1 MKSKIGWTIFLIA
14 LVLFAVGYSVKI
26 KNTAPL
32 KLRQISDIG
41 LCKYGNAFAR
51 CFRAMRGLNT
61 NYYVLLDKY
70 DEPVSVVLTDGNGK
84 VIEETWNIADDEDED
99 DKSVPNIVSI

>member
-1 MKSKIGWTIFLIA
+1 MKSKIGWTIFLAA
-14 LVLFAVGYSVKI
+14 LLLFAVGYSVRI
-26 KNTAPL
+26 KNTVPL
-32 KLRQISDIG
+32 KLRQISDVG

-70 DEPVSVVLTDGNGK
+70 DEPVSVILTDGNGT
-84 VIEETWNIADDEDED
+84 VIEEAWNIAEDEDED
-99 DKSVPNIVSI
+99 NKSAPNGVSI